1 MGLHI
6 KETGRTANHMAKGPI
21 ISLTGL
27 PIKGMYVLKY
37 LLKSVFSGCMA
48 KHTATVNLNYRMAI
62 SIRASGST
70 GTP

>member
-1 MGLHI
+1 M
-6 KETGRTANHMAKGPI
+6 ANLMAKGPI
-21 ISLTGL
+21 ILMMGL

-48 KHTATVNLNYRMAI
+48 KHTATVNLNYLMAI
-62 SIRASGST
+62 SIKASGSM